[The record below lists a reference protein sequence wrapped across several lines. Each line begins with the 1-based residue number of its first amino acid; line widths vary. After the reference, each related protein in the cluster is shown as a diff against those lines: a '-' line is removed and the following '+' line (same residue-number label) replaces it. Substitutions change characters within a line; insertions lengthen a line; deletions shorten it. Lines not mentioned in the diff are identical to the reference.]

1 MNRKLFNFGWE
12 FCKKPLGTSLA
23 AVLKDNDFYPVELPH
38 DWLIFNSHDLYET
51 TEGWYRKRFF
61 CSVKPSSACQGAVS
75 AKSPEISLA
84 QGQCALLNFEGVYMN
99 STVYLN
105 GEEIF
110 SWKYGYSGFT
120 FDIAPYIKPGE
131 NEIAVRV
138 VHQSPNSR
146 WYSGAGIY
154 RNVWLSIKDSAHF
167 YTDGIYTAIRKND
180 DHWTVEIDA
189 AAVLPDELRFAAL
202 LVRHQITGADGTLLS
217 GAMDDIFSPVDA
229 FCPYE
234 NKNIRVFT
242 NSQKLM
248 VRNPDLW
255 DVTSPVLYTL
265 TSELLIN
272 GKTVDTS
279 SCRIGFCTKEFTPED
294 GFLLNGRKLR
304 LNGACE
310 HHDLGSLG
318 SAVNR
323 TALRRQLT
331 LLKEMGVN
339 AIRTSHN
346 MPAVELM
353 ELADEMGILIDSEAF
368 DMWERPKTTYDYA
381 RFFKE
386 WSRRDVA
393 SWIRRDRNHVS
404 VILWSIGN
412 EIYDTHADA
421 HGEEITRYL
430 CDYVRENDPKRNAPV
445 TIGSNYMPWAG
456 AQACADIVKY
466 AGYNYSE
473 RYYDEH
479 HKKHPDWIIYGSET
493 ASVVQSR
500 GIYHF
505 PYTKSILADDDE
517 QCSSLGNS
525 STSWGAKNTL
535 ACITE
540 DRDTHYSAGQFI
552 WTGFDYIGEPTP
564 YHTKNSYFGQ
574 IDTAGFP
581 KDSFY
586 IFQAEWTDYKKSPMV
601 HLFPYWDFNEGQP
614 VDVLA
619 CSNAPAVELFFN
631 GKSLG
636 KHALDHKNGR
646 DDLLAHWQLPYENG
660 TIRAVAY
667 DETGAIIATEEHT
680 SFGDAAALV
689 LTADRDTLRADGR
702 DLIFVTIR
710 AVDQK
715 GNPVE
720 NANTR
725 VTVSVTGEGRLLGL
739 DNGDSTDFEQYKCT
753 DRRLFSGKLL
763 AVIGAGLCP
772 GEISVQVS
780 AAGLP
785 AASLT
790 LRARAMTEEELA
802 EEERS
807 GMHMPKDAVLLSVT
821 NAGAAFV
828 PAGALAASPAKTDTG
843 RTPLSEN
850 TAPFA
855 HPGTKRG
862 GETGA
867 ASPIVTPP
875 APVDDNIPIRKLEL
889 STDGGLIFSPEK
901 KQITVTAKILPENAA
916 PAELI
921 FKVTTDTGIDSNL
934 ATLKVSGNKAVVT
947 AQGDGKFCIR
957 CMTKNNTDKIRIL
970 SQLVFTAA
978 GLGSATI
985 DPYRFVSAGLYD
997 VAIGTLTNGNER
1009 GVATLRDGDTTFGF
1023 TNVDFG
1029 DFGSDE
1035 VTIPIFAL
1043 DGSPYPIQIWEGVP
1057 GTKNCELLADVVYQ
1071 KPSIWNV
1078 YQEET
1083 FRLNRRAKG
1092 LTTLCFTAHNKLHV
1106 KGFVFTAPKKAFAKL
1121 SAKENS
1127 RIYGDTFTV
1136 QEDAVTGIGNNVSLE
1151 FDHMD
1156 FGEAGFETLLIC
1168 GRTPLAK
1175 NTIHVRFLDE
1185 NGTEVKQIAEFS
1197 HSADYTVQE
1206 FAISPVKGCNKVIFV
1221 FLPGC
1226 DFDFKWFR
1234 FSAENG
1240 ENRQQ

>member
-1 MNRKLFNFGWE
+1 MESEPALNSIE
-12 FCKKPLGTSLA
+12 THKKQQKPYQKTENLSRTTSHLPA
-23 AVLKDNDFYPVELPH
+23 KKADIILK
-38 DWLIFNSHDLYET
+38 
-51 TEGWYRKRFF
+51 K
-61 CSVKPSSACQGAVS
+61 
-75 AKSPEISLA
+75 
-84 QGQCALLNFEGVYMN
+84 GQCALLNFEGIYMD
-99 STVYLN
+99 STIYLN
-105 GEEIF
+105 GSEAF
-110 SWKYGYSGFT
+110 TWKYGYSSFT
-120 FDIAPYIKPGE
+120 FDITPYIKPGE
-131 NEIAVRV
+131 NEIVVRV

-154 RNVWLSIKDSAHF
+154 RNIWLSIKNAAHF

-180 DHWTVEIDA
+180 DHWSVEIDA
-189 AAVLPDELRFAAL
+189 AMILPENMKSSSLFI
-202 LVRHQITGADGTLLS
+202 RHQITGTNGTLLS
-217 GAMDDIFSPVDA
+217 GAMDDTLSPADA

-242 NSQKLM
+242 NTQKLL
-248 VRNPDLW
+248 VGTPSLW
-255 DVTSPVLYTL
+255 DITSPVLYTL
-265 TSELLIN
+265 TSELLVN
-272 GKTVDTS
+272 GKVEDVS
-279 SCRIGFCTKEFTPED
+279 CCRIGFCTKEFTPKE

-304 LNGACE
+304 LTGACE
-310 HHDLGSLG
+310 HHDLGCLG
-318 SAVNR
+318 SAVNK
-323 TALRRQLT
+323 TALRRQVT

-346 MPAVELM
+346 MPATELM
-353 ELADEMGILIDSEAF
+353 ELADEMGLLIDSEAF

-381 RFFKE
+381 RFFKD

-404 VILWSIGN
+404 VIMWSIGN

-430 CDYVRENDPKRNAPV
+430 CDYVRENDPKHNAPI

-456 AQACADIVKY
+456 GQACADIVKY

-479 HKKHPDWIIYGSET
+479 HKKYPDWIIYGSET

-505 PYTKSILADDDE
+505 PYAKSILTDDDE

-535 ACITE
+535 ACITD
-540 DRDTHYSAGQFI
+540 DRDTPYSAGQFI

-586 IFQAEWTDYKKSPMV
+586 IFQAEWTNYKESPMV

-619 CSNAPAVELFFN
+619 CSNAPMVELFFN
-631 GKSLG
+631 GESLG
-636 KHALDHKNGR
+636 KHALDHKNGH
-646 DDLLAHWQLPYENG
+646 DDLLAHWQLPYQKG

-667 DETGAIIATEEHT
+667 DENGIGIASDEHT

-702 DLIFVTIR
+702 DLIFLTIH
-710 AVDQK
+710 AVDGD

-725 VTVSVTGEGRLLGL
+725 VNVSVTGAGRLLGL

-753 DRRLFSGKLL
+753 SRRLFSGKLL
-763 AVIGAGLCP
+763 AILGAGLVT
-772 GEISVQVS
+772 GDIHVRVS

-785 AASLT
+785 AATLT
-790 LRARAMTEEELA
+790 LHARPLTEEELTA
-802 EEERS
+802 EEQAGTRMPEDAMLLAVTES
-807 GMHMPKDAVLLSVT
+807 GASFLPAYMRYGIHNSSFPE
-821 NAGAAFV
+821 AGHTAH
-828 PAGALAASPAKTDTG
+828 PSPVI
-843 RTPLSEN
+843 
-850 TAPFA
+850 TAP
-855 HPGTKRG
+855 
-862 GETGA
+862 
-867 ASPIVTPP
+867 
-875 APVDDNIPIRKLEL
+875 APTDDNIPIRKLEL
-889 STDGGLIFSPEK
+889 TTDGGLTFLPEK
-901 KQITVTAKILPENAA
+901 KQLTVTAGLLPKNASH
-916 PAELI
+916 AELI
-921 FKVTTDTGIDSNL
+921 WKVTTDIGIDSNL
-934 ATLKVSGNKAVVT
+934 ATLAVSGNKATVT
-947 AQGDGKFCIR
+947 AQGDGEFCIR
-957 CMTKNNTDKIRIL
+957 CMTKNNTDKVRIL
-970 SQLVFTAA
+970 SQLVFTAT
-978 GLGSATI
+978 GLGSATLN
-985 DPYRFVSAGLYD
+985 PYQFVSAGLYD
-997 VAIGTLTNGNER
+997 IAIGTLTNGNER
-1009 GVATLRDGDTTFGF
+1009 GVATVRDADTTFGF

-1035 VTIPIFAL
+1035 LTIPIFAL
-1043 DGSPYPIQIWEGVP
+1043 DGSPYPIQIWEGIP
-1057 GTKNCELLADVVYQ
+1057 GRDGCELLADVIYQ

-1083 FRLNRRAKG
+1083 FHLNRRIKG
-1092 LTTLCFTAHNKLHV
+1092 QTTLCFTAHNKIHV
-1106 KGFVFTAPKKAFAKL
+1106 KGFVFTAQKKAYAEL
-1121 SAKENS
+1121 AAGENS

-1136 QEDAVTGIGNNVSLE
+1136 QEDAITGIGNNVSLE
-1151 FDHMD
+1151 YDHMD
-1156 FGEAGFETLLIC
+1156 FGETGFLKLLIC
-1168 GRTPLAK
+1168 GRTLLKK
-1175 NTIHVRFLDE
+1175 NTIHVRFLDKD
-1185 NGTEVKQIAEFS
+1185 GTQINQIAEFS
-1197 HSADYTVQE
+1197 RSEDYTVQE
-1206 FAISPVKGCNKVIFV
+1206 FALDSVKGCNKVTFV

-1234 FSAENG
+1234 FI
-1240 ENRQQ
+1240 

>member
-38 DWLIFNSHDLYET
+38 DWLIFHSEDLYET
-51 TEGWYRKRFF
+51 TEGWYRKCFF
-61 CSVKPSSACQGAVS
+61 CSVEASCACEDEKTTENPKDPSCKGSVYS
-75 AKSPEISLA
+75 FKNPEISLGA
-84 QGQCALLNFEGVYMN
+84 GQCALLNFEGVYMD
-99 STVYLN
+99 STFYLN
-105 GEEIF
+105 GKEIF

-120 FDIAPYIKPGE
+120 FDLAPHLISGE
-131 NEIAVRV
+131 NEIVVRV

-154 RNVWLSIKDSAHF
+154 RNVWLCVKDAAHF
-167 YTDGIYTAIRKND
+167 YTDGIYTAVRKND
-180 DHWTVEIDA
+180 DHWTMEIDA
-189 AAVLPDELRFAAL
+189 AAVLPDEKCQASLF
-202 LVRHQITGADGTLLS
+202 VRHQITGADGTLLS
-217 GAMDDIFSPVDA
+217 GAVDDGFSPADA

-242 NSQKLM
+242 NSQKLI
-248 VRNPDLW
+248 VANPSLW

-279 SCRIGFCTKEFTPED
+279 SCRIGFCTKEFTPEE

-310 HHDLGSLG
+310 HHDLGCLG

-323 TALRRQLT
+323 TALARKLT

-353 ELADEMGILIDSEAF
+353 ELADEMGFLIDSEAF
-368 DMWERPKTTYDYA
+368 DMWERQKTTYDYA

-456 AQACADIVKY
+456 GQACADIVKY

-473 RYYDEH
+473 RCYEEH

-505 PYTKSILADDDE
+505 PYAKSILADDDE

-535 ACITE
+535 ACITD
-540 DRDTHYSAGQFI
+540 DRDTYYSAGQFI

-586 IFQAEWTDYKKSPMV
+586 IFKAEWTDHKKSPMV

-614 VDVLA
+614 IDVLA
-619 CSNAPAVELFFN
+619 CSNAPTVELLFN

-636 KHALDHKNGR
+636 KHALDHKNGH
-646 DDLLAHWQLPYENG
+646 DDLLAHWQLPYERG

-667 DETGAIIATEEHT
+667 DETGTMIAAEEHT
-680 SFGDAAALV
+680 SFDDAAALV
-689 LTADRDTLRADGR
+689 LRADRDTLRADGR
-702 DLIFVTIR
+702 DLIFLTVE
-710 AVDQK
+710 AVDENK
-715 GNPVE
+715 NPVE

-725 VTVSVTGEGRLLGL
+725 VTVSVTGAGRLLGL

-753 DRRLFSGKLL
+753 SRRLFSGKLL
-763 AVIGAGLCP
+763 AVIGAGLCA
-772 GEISVQVS
+772 GEIHVEVS
-780 AAGLP
+780 AVGLP

-790 LRARAMTEEELA
+790 LHARELTEEELA
-802 EEERS
+802 AEEAS
-807 GMHMPKDAVLLSVT
+807 GMRMPDDAVLLSVT
-821 NAGAAFV
+821 DAGAFFV
-828 PAGALAASPAKTDTG
+828 PAGAKYRGMAGRFSPV
-843 RTPLSEN
+843 
-850 TAPFA
+850 
-855 HPGTKRG
+855 
-862 GETGA
+862 
-867 ASPIVTPP
+867 VTPP
-875 APVDDNIPIRKLEL
+875 APADDNIPIRKLAL
-889 STDGGLIFSPEK
+889 TTDAGLVFSPEK
-901 KQITVTAKILPENAA
+901 RQITVTAKPLPENAA
-916 PAELI
+916 EAELI

-947 AQGDGKFCIR
+947 AQGDGEFCIR

-970 SQLVFTAA
+970 SQLVFTATE
-978 GLGSATI
+978 LGSATI

-1009 GVATLRDGDTTFGF
+1009 GIATLRDEDTTFGF

-1029 DFGSDE
+1029 DYGSDE
-1035 VTIPIFAL
+1035 VTVPIFAL
-1043 DGSPYPIQIWEGVP
+1043 DGSPYPIQIFEGIP
-1057 GTKNCELLADVVYQ
+1057 GEEGCELLADVVYQ
-1071 KPSIWNV
+1071 KPSVWNV

-1083 FRLNRRAKG
+1083 FRLNRRIKG
-1092 LTTLCFTAHNKLHV
+1092 VTTLCFTAHNKIHV
-1106 KGFVFTAPKKAFAKL
+1106 KGFVFTARGKAFEEL

-1127 RIYGDTFTV
+1127 RIYGDAFTV
-1136 QEDAVTGIGNNVSLE
+1136 KEDAVTGIGNNVSLE

-1156 FGEAGFETLLIC
+1156 FGETGFQKLLIC
-1168 GRTPLAK
+1168 GRTPLEK
-1175 NTIHVRFLDE
+1175 NTIHVRFLDG
-1185 NGTEVKQIAEFS
+1185 NGTEIKQIAEFS

-1206 FAISPVKGCNKVIFV
+1206 FYLEPVKGCNRVTFV

-1234 FSAENG
+1234 FTAADGKDRE
-1240 ENRQQ
+1240 R